1 MEIAYESF
9 CYFKV
14 NINMQ
19 GEDIRPLMSENAKL
33 QVIVV
38 ENESHKRKVAYESFC
53 YFKVNINKQGQDIR
67 PLMSENAKLQV
78 IVVENDRPKRK
89 VARLKDEVKTCK
101 QAWLEANECLDKIKL
116 KAKGSIE
123 RRENGHTKRDRI
135 SSYRDHGH
143 GKGRSVNVSR
153 SWPQN

>member
-1 MEIAYESF
+1 MLIMLSLESHKTPKILNLNAANSATMEIAYESF

-19 GEDIRPLMSENAKL
+19 GE
-33 QVIVV
+33 
-38 ENESHKRKVAYESFC
+38 
-53 YFKVNINKQGQDIR
+53 DIR